1 MIDATTISDELTD
14 ALVVAE
20 IAVCEP
26 PRFVYPNVSRQL
38 EVALPVYSATATEIM
53 SVPVTVTTFAPP
65 TALHVYH

>member
-38 EVALPVYSATATEIM
+38 EVALPVYSATEIM
-53 SVPVTVTTFAPP
+53 AAPVTVTTFAPP